1 MEKKNVIALLF
12 AITVV
17 LTSIFIGDGIRAQDT
32 GQATTPVA
40 EVKEIKLA
48 NGVAQGVMIYQANG
62 KPLSV
67 TIRANRGVIVCS
79 HFDLKALESH
89 NIAAASV
96 QGIKSIDEALESK
109 VVHVNSLAEKLGVV
123 PGMSVREALG
133 KMM

>member
-1 MEKKNVIALLF
+1 MERKNIITLLI

-17 LTSIFIGDGIRAQDT
+17 LAFEFIGSPRAQDT
-32 GQATTPVA
+32 GHTTTPIS

-48 NGVAQGVMIYQANG
+48 NGAVQGVIIYLANG

-67 TIRANRGVIVCS
+67 TIRANNGVIVCS

-96 QGIKSIDEALESK
+96 QGIKSIDEAFDSR
-109 VVHVNSLAEKLGVV
+109 VVHINSLAEKLGIIS
-123 PGMSVREALG
+123 GMPVREALG

>member
-17 LTSIFIGDGIRAQDT
+17 LTTIFIGGGIRAQDT
-32 GQATTPVA
+32 SQATTPVA

>member
-1 MEKKNVIALLF
+1 MERKNVIALLF

-17 LTSIFIGDGIRAQDT
+17 LASGFIGGPRAQDT
-32 GQATTPVA
+32 GQTANPVA

>member
-1 MEKKNVIALLF
+1 MERKNIITLLI

-17 LTSIFIGDGIRAQDT
+17 LAFEFISSPRAQDT
-32 GQATTPVA
+32 GHTTTTIS

-48 NGVAQGVMIYQANG
+48 NGAAHGVVIYLANG
-62 KPLSV
+62 KPFSV
-67 TIRANRGVIVCS
+67 TIRANKGVIVCS

-96 QGIKSIDEALESK
+96 QGIKSIDEAFDSR
-109 VVHVNSLAEKLGVV
+109 VVHVNSLAEKLGIVSGA
-123 PGMSVREALG
+123 PVREALG

>member
-67 TIRANRGVIVCS
+67 TIRANQGVIVCS

>member
-1 MEKKNVIALLF
+1 MEKKNVIALFF

-17 LTSIFIGDGIRAQDT
+17 LVSGFIGGPRAQDT
-32 GQATTPVA
+32 GQAANPVA

-67 TIRANRGVIVCS
+67 TIRANKGVIVCS

-96 QGIKSIDEALESK
+96 QGIKSIDEALDSK